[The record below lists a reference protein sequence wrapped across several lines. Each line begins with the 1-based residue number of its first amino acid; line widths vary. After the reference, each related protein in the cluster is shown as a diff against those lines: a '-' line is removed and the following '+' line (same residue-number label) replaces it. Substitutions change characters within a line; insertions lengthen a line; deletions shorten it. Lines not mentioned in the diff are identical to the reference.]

1 MLIKEQHCLRLF
13 DIMLMFVKFHS
24 QKNVRPT
31 QGQIC
36 QNRLKILLLRL
47 RNLLNEL
54 MLCRC
59 RRTLPKI
66 FLRHY
71 SDIILLL
78 YPVVCW
84 FIEAVKK
91 DKHKGSLCLPVK
103 AIMRFKRWNKIEIVR
118 ERSPNYDNWKGQVS
132 KLWE

>member
-1 MLIKEQHCLRLF
+1 
-13 DIMLMFVKFHS
+13 MLMFVKFHS

-59 RRTLPKI
+59 RRTLPKNI
-66 FLRHY
+66 SQTLQRHN
-71 SDIILLL
+71 IAL
-78 YPVVCW
+78 
-84 FIEAVKK
+84 
-91 DKHKGSLCLPVK
+91 
-103 AIMRFKRWNKIEIVR
+103 
-118 ERSPNYDNWKGQVS
+118 VS
-132 KLWE
+132 CRVLVY